1 MVKNSYDV
9 ALVVGTRPNFIKAA
23 PLVKYFESNNLDVL
37 FIHTGQHW
45 DKNLSGNIFTDLE
58 LREPDINL
66 ETPLDGMN
74 HQLSYM
80 IKSLDTTL
88 SKCSV
93 PRVGVFGDVTST
105 LAAALVTKNRDL
117 ELFHVESGLR
127 SRNLNM
133 PEERNRLAVDT
144 ISDYLFTP
152 SDDAVKNLLDENIG
166 KEKIF
171 NVGNIMI
178 DTLKANLDKIQNS
191 KNSVIDELGINE
203 PYFVMTIHRPS
214 NLSNEALS
222 GIFTAL
228 DSFKK
233 DYKILIP
240 AHPRLSQFI
249 EKNDLQFE
257 NFIFIDP
264 LPYIKFLG
272 LVSGAKLV
280 LTDSGGLQEETTY
293 LNIRCLTLRE
303 ETERPITVFEGTNKV
318 IGINT
323 EVIINEIKSS
333 LGSKLPNEINI
344 KNWDGLT
351 SSRIYDVLY

>member
-23 PLVKYFESNNLDVL
+23 PLVKYFETNNLEVL

-74 HQLSYM
+74 HQLSHM

-88 SKCSV
+88 SKNSV

-105 LAAALVTKNRDL
+105 LAAALVAKNRDL

-127 SRNLNM
+127 SRNMDM

-152 SDDAVKNLLDENIG
+152 SDDAVQNLLNENIQH
-166 KEKIF
+166 EKIF

-178 DTLKANLDKIQNS
+178 DTLKVNLDKIMSS
-191 KNSVIDELGINE
+191 KSDVIGTFNINQ
-203 PYFVMTIHRPS
+203 PYFVMTLHRPS
-214 NLSNEALS
+214 NLTNEVLS
-222 GIFTAL
+222 GIFAAL
-228 DSFKK
+228 DSFNKE
-233 DYKILIP
+233 YQILIP

-249 EKNDLQFE
+249 EKNNLQFE

-272 LVSGAKLV
+272 LVSGAELV
-280 LTDSGGLQEETTY
+280 LTDSGGLQEETSY
-293 LNIRCLTLRE
+293 LNIKCLTLRE
-303 ETERPITVFEGTNKV
+303 ETERPITVTEGTNKV
-318 IGINT
+318 IGVNT
-323 EVIINEIKSS
+323 DVIINEIKSS
-333 LGSKLPNEINI
+333 LGSKLSNEINI

-351 SSRIYDVLY
+351 SSRIYEALY

>member
-1 MVKNSYDV
+1 MGKNSYDV

-23 PLVKYFESNNLDVL
+23 PLVKYFENNNLEVL

-45 DKNLSGNIFTDLE
+45 DKNLSGNIFTDLD

-74 HQLSYM
+74 HQLSHM

-88 SKCSV
+88 SKNSV

-105 LAAALVTKNRDL
+105 LAAALVAKNRDL

-127 SRNLNM
+127 SRNMDM

-152 SDDAVKNLLDENIG
+152 SDDAVQNLLNENIQH
-166 KEKIF
+166 EKIF

-178 DTLKANLDKIQNS
+178 DTLKVNLDKILSS
-191 KNSVIDELGINE
+191 KSDVIGTFNINQ
-203 PYFVMTIHRPS
+203 PYFVMTLHRPS
-214 NLSNEALS
+214 NLTNEVLS
-222 GIFTAL
+222 GIFAAL
-228 DSFKK
+228 DSFNKE
-233 DYKILIP
+233 YQILIP

-249 EKNDLQFE
+249 EKNNLQFE

-264 LPYIKFLG
+264 LPYIRFLG
-272 LVSGAKLV
+272 LVSGAELV

-293 LNIRCLTLRE
+293 LNIKCLTLRE
-303 ETERPITVFEGTNKV
+303 ETERPITVTEGTNKV
-318 IGINT
+318 IGVNT
-323 EVIINEIKSS
+323 DVIINEIKSS
-333 LGSKLPNEINI
+333 LGSKLSNEINI

-351 SSRIYDVLY
+351 SSRIYEALY

>member
-23 PLVKYFESNNLDVL
+23 PLVKYFESKNLKVL

-74 HQLSYM
+74 HQLSHM

-88 SKCSV
+88 SKNEV

-105 LAAALVTKNRDL
+105 LAAALVAKNRNL

-127 SRNLNM
+127 SRNMNM
-133 PEERNRLAVDT
+133 PEERNRLAVDN

-152 SDDAVKNLLDENIG
+152 SDDAVQNLLDENIA

-178 DTLKANLDKIQNS
+178 DTLQANLDKINYS
-191 KNSVIDELGINE
+191 RDVVINDLSINE
-203 PYFVMTIHRPS
+203 PYFVMTLHRPS
-214 NLSNEALS
+214 NLTNEVLE
-222 GIFTAL
+222 GIFSAL
-228 DSFKK
+228 DTFKK

-249 EKNDLQFE
+249 ENNNLQFQ
-257 NFIFIDP
+257 NFVFIDP
-264 LPYIKFLG
+264 LPYINFLA
-272 LVSGAKLV
+272 LVSGAELV

-293 LNIRCLTLRE
+293 LNVKCLTLRE
-303 ETERPITVFEGTNKV
+303 ETERPITVTLGTNKV
-318 IGINT
+318 IGVKT

-333 LGSKLPNEINI
+333 LGSKLADELKI

-351 SSRIYDVLY
+351 SERIYEALY

>member
-1 MVKNSYDV
+1 
-9 ALVVGTRPNFIKAA
+9 
-23 PLVKYFESNNLDVL
+23 VKYFESKNLDVL

-191 KNSVIDELGINE
+191 KNTVIDELGINE

>member
-23 PLVKYFESNNLDVL
+23 PLVKYFESNNLKVL

-88 SKCSV
+88 SKNSV

-105 LAAALVTKNRDL
+105 LAAALVAKNRDL

-127 SRNLNM
+127 SRNMDM

-152 SDDAVKNLLDENIG
+152 SDDAVQNLLDENIQH
-166 KEKIF
+166 EKIF

-178 DTLKANLDKIQNS
+178 DTLKVNLDKILSSRND
-191 KNSVIDELGINE
+191 VIDTFNINQ
-203 PYFVMTIHRPS
+203 PYFVMTLHRPS
-214 NLSNEALS
+214 NLTNEVLS
-222 GIFTAL
+222 GIFAAL

-233 DYKILIP
+233 EYQILIP

-249 EKNDLQFE
+249 EKNNLQFE

-264 LPYIKFLG
+264 LPYVQFLG
-272 LVSGAKLV
+272 LVSGAELV

-293 LNIRCLTLRE
+293 LNIKCLTLRE
-303 ETERPITVFEGTNKV
+303 ETERPITVTEGTNKV
-318 IGINT
+318 IGVAT
-323 EVIINEIKSS
+323 DVIINEIKSS
-333 LGSKLPNEINI
+333 LGSKLSNEINI

-351 SSRIYDVLY
+351 SSRIYEALY

>member
-1 MVKNSYDV
+1 
-9 ALVVGTRPNFIKAA
+9 
-23 PLVKYFESNNLDVL
+23 
-37 FIHTGQHW
+37 
-45 DKNLSGNIFTDLE
+45 
-58 LREPDINL
+58 
-66 ETPLDGMN
+66 
-74 HQLSYM
+74 
-80 IKSLDTTL
+80 
-88 SKCSV
+88 
-93 PRVGVFGDVTST
+93 
-105 LAAALVTKNRDL
+105 
-117 ELFHVESGLR
+117 
-127 SRNLNM
+127 
-133 PEERNRLAVDT
+133 
-144 ISDYLFTP
+144 
-152 SDDAVKNLLDENIG
+152 
-166 KEKIF
+166 
-171 NVGNIMI
+171 MI

-191 KNSVIDELGINE
+191 KNTVIDELGINE

-323 EVIINEIKSS
+323 EVIINEIKGS

>member
-23 PLVKYFESNNLDVL
+23 PLVKYFETNNLEVL

-74 HQLSYM
+74 HQLSHM

-88 SKCSV
+88 SKNSV

-105 LAAALVTKNRDL
+105 LAAALVAKNRDL

-127 SRNLNM
+127 SRNMDM

-152 SDDAVKNLLDENIG
+152 SDDAVQNLLNENIQH
-166 KEKIF
+166 EKIF

-178 DTLKANLDKIQNS
+178 DTLKVNLDKILSS
-191 KNSVIDELGINE
+191 KSDVIGTFNINQ
-203 PYFVMTIHRPS
+203 PYFVMTLHRPS
-214 NLSNEALS
+214 NLTNEVLS
-222 GIFTAL
+222 GIFAAL
-228 DSFKK
+228 DSFNKE
-233 DYKILIP
+233 YQILIP

-249 EKNDLQFE
+249 EKNNLQFE

-264 LPYIKFLG
+264 LPYIRFLG
-272 LVSGAKLV
+272 LVSGAELV

-293 LNIRCLTLRE
+293 LNIKCLTLRE
-303 ETERPITVFEGTNKV
+303 ETERPITVTEGTNKV
-318 IGINT
+318 IGVNT
-323 EVIINEIKSS
+323 DVIINEIKSS
-333 LGSKLPNEINI
+333 LGSKLSNEINI

-351 SSRIYDVLY
+351 SSRIYEALY

>member
-23 PLVKYFESNNLDVL
+23 PLVKYFESKNLEIL

-58 LREPDINL
+58 LRKPDINL

-74 HQLSYM
+74 HQLGYM
-80 IKSLDTTL
+80 INSLDTTF
-88 SKCSV
+88 SKINV
-93 PRVGVFGDVTST
+93 PRIGVFGDVTST
-105 LAAALVTKNRDL
+105 LAAALVAKNRDL
-117 ELFHVESGLR
+117 ELFHVEAGLR

-152 SDDAVKNLLDENIG
+152 SDDAVKNLLDENII

-178 DTLKANLDKIQNS
+178 DTLIDNIDKILDSRNS
-191 KNSVIDELGINE
+191 ITKELDINE

-214 NLSNEALS
+214 NLSNEVLN
-222 GIFTAL
+222 GIFSAL
-228 DSFKK
+228 ESFKK

-240 AHPRLSQFI
+240 AHPRLSQFMQ
-249 EKNDLQFE
+249 KNNLQFE
-257 NFIFIDP
+257 NVIFIDP

-272 LVSGAKLV
+272 LVSGAELV

-293 LNIRCLTLRE
+293 LNVRCLTLRE
-303 ETERPITVFEGTNKV
+303 ETERPITVSEGTNKV
-318 IGINT
+318 IGVNS

-333 LGSKLPNEINI
+333 LSSKLPNEINI

-351 SSRIYDVLY
+351 SSRIYEVLY